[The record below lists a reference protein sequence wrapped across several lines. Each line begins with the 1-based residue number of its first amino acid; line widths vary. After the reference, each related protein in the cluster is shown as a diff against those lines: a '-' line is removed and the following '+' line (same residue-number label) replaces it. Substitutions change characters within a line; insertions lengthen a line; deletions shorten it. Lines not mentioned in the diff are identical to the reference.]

1 MLYDKQE
8 GVCRVCLCLQG
19 AYVGTARTQ
28 IAATYLFEGIQ
39 SSDPESASVERPR
52 SLFMGLDMR
61 QLSD

>member
-1 MLYDKQE
+1 MLYDQQE
-8 GVCRVCLCLQG
+8 GMGCVLQG
-19 AYVGTARTQ
+19 TYVGTARKQ

-52 SLFMGLDMR
+52 SLFAGLDMR